1 MKRTA
6 FAVIFAFELLSLVL
20 AGIQSVNVAHGNGI
34 PFWKRSGPA
43 TPPPVIS
50 VFSPT
55 SETYENEVLLHLY
68 ITVLDSHQSLKYV
81 DYTLDEEVHQIYSEQ
96 RVLNYYKVLEGLS
109 EGTHS
114 LKVYA
119 SCKSDRTGD
128 FYSSV
133 YGSSSDV
140 IYFTVVYPPVVSIL
154 SLENKVYKTNN
165 IPLDFAVDEPAS
177 KIEYCIDG
185 KERMVID
192 GNVTLIGLS
201 NGLHSV
207 TVYATDVDGN
217 VGVSEAAY
225 FEIEAFPTLLVLAS
239 VSVVAVIVGLG
250 LLVYFIKRS

>member
-1 MKRTA
+1 MKKTA

-20 AGIQSVNVAHGNGI
+20 VGIQSVDVAHGNGI
-34 PFWKRSGPA
+34 PFWEGPA

-50 VFSPT
+50 VISPT
-55 SETYENEVLLHLY
+55 NKIYENEVILHLN
-68 ITVLDSHQSLKYV
+68 ITAIDSHQNLRYV
-81 DYTLDEEVHQIYSEQ
+81 DYTLDGEVHLIYPSGQ
-96 RVLNYYKVLEGLS
+96 RVLFYYKVLEGLS

-119 SCKSDRTGD
+119 SCKSYLTGELT
-128 FYSSV
+128 YSSV

-185 KERMVID
+185 KERIVID
-192 GNVTLIGLS
+192 GNVTLTGLS
-201 NGLHSV
+201 NGLHNV
-207 TVYATDVDGN
+207 VVYATDVDGH
-217 VGVSEAAY
+217 VGVSETSY

-250 LLVYFIKRS
+250 LLVYFIKRR